1 MLYTSVTACVG
12 RTPLVQLGRQF
23 PPPGPTVIA
32 KLELMNP
39 SGSMKDR
46 SAAYIVER
54 GLADGT
60 ITAGTH
66 LIESSSGN
74 FGIALAT
81 AARVHDL
88 DFTCVVDPKT
98 TRANLRILQHLG
110 ATVELVTEPDPHG
123 CFLDCRLRRV
133 AALCREV
140 PGALWINQYANERNW
155 QAHYH
160 GTAGEILADL
170 DRPLDCLVV
179 PVSTT
184 GTILGL
190 ARRLRVSFPDLH
202 VVAVDAAGSVIFGG
216 PPGPRHVP
224 GLGAGRRPE
233 LLAPG
238 EMGQGEMGQG
248 EIDEVVSVSDREA
261 VAGCRSLAA
270 TEGILAG
277 GSSGAV
283 VAALARLRPGL
294 PAGWQVLT
302 VLPDRGDRYLDQVY
316 DDEWVARLPEE
327 VGQAEVEPVEVAS
340 PTVEPAAVAR

>member
-1 MLYTSVTACVG
+1 MLYSSVLACVG
-12 RTPLVQLGRQF
+12 RTPLAVLGRQF

-32 KLELMNP
+32 KLELLNP

-54 GLADGT
+54 GIADGS
-60 ITAGTH
+60 ITPASH

-74 FGIALAT
+74 FGIALAS
-81 AARVHDL
+81 AARVHGL
-88 DFTCVVDPKT
+88 AFTCVVDPKT
-98 TRANLRILQHLG
+98 TPANLRILRRLG
-110 ATVELVTEPDPHG
+110 ARVELVAESDEHG
-123 CFLDCRLRRV
+123 CHLDARIDRV
-133 AALCREV
+133 AQLCREL
-140 PGALWINQYANERNW
+140 PGAVWINQYANERSW

-190 ARRLRVSFPDLH
+190 ARRLRRAFPRLH
-202 VVAVDAAGSVIFGG
+202 VVAVDAVGSVIFGG

-233 LLAPG
+233 LLAA
-238 EMGQGEMGQG
+238 G
-248 EIDEVVSVSDREA
+248 EIDEVVYVTDRES
-261 VAGCRSLAA
+261 VAGCRALAA
-270 TEGILAG
+270 SEGILAG

-283 VAALARLRPGL
+283 VAAIERLRPRL
-294 PAGWQVLT
+294 PERWQVLT
-302 VLPDRGDRYLDQVY
+302 VLPDRGERYLDQIY
-316 DDEWVARLPEE
+316 DDAWVARLPDFE
-327 VGQAEVEPVEVAS
+327 
-340 PTVEPAAVAR
+340 AALP

>member
-1 MLYTSVTACVG
+1 MLYSSVVACVG
-12 RTPLVQLGRQF
+12 RTPMVELGRQF
-23 PPPGPTVIA
+23 PPPGATVIA
-32 KLELMNP
+32 KLELMTR

-46 SAAYIVER
+46 SAAHIVER

-60 ITAGTH
+60 ITATSH
-66 LIESSSGN
+66 LVESSSGN

-98 TRANLRILQHLG
+98 TPTNLRVLQSLG
-110 ATVELVTEPDPHG
+110 AAVEIVTEPDDHG
-123 CFLDCRLRRV
+123 CYLDARLLRV
-133 AALCREV
+133 AELCRER
-140 PGALWINQYANERNW
+140 PGSVWINQYANDGNW

-160 GTAGEILADL
+160 GTGGEILADL

-184 GTILGL
+184 GTIVGL
-190 ARRLRVSFPDLH
+190 ARRLRDAFPALH

-224 GLGAGRRPE
+224 GLGAGRRSE
-233 LLAPG
+233 LLRP
-238 EMGQGEMGQG
+238 G

-261 VAGCRSLAA
+261 VAGRRALASS
-270 TEGILAG
+270 EGILAG

-283 VAALARLRPGL
+283 VAAIERLRPRL
-294 PAGWQVLT
+294 PAPWQLLT

-316 DDEWVARLPEE
+316 DDDWVARLPA
-327 VGQAEVEPVEVAS
+327 GQ
-340 PTVEPAAVAR
+340 PAAVVP

>member
-1 MLYTSVTACVG
+1 MLYTSVAACVG
-12 RTPLVQLGRQF
+12 RTPLVELRRQF
-23 PPPGPTVIA
+23 PAPGATVIA

-60 ITAGTH
+60 ITPSSH

-81 AARVHDL
+81 AARVHGL
-88 DFTCVVDPKT
+88 EFTCVVDPKT
-98 TRANLRILQHLG
+98 TPANLRILVHLG
-110 ATVELVTEPDPHG
+110 AQVELVTDADEHG
-123 CFLDCRLRRV
+123 CHLGARLRRV
-133 AALCREV
+133 AALCRER
-140 PGALWINQYANERNW
+140 PGSVWVNQYANERNW

-160 GTAGEILADL
+160 GTAAEILADL

-190 ARRLRVSFPDLH
+190 ARRLRTSFPGLH
-202 VVAVDAAGSVIFGG
+202 VVAVDAVGSVVFGG
-216 PPGPRHVP
+216 RAGPRHVP
-224 GLGAGRRPE
+224 GLGAGRRSE
-233 LLAPG
+233 LLGP
-238 EMGQGEMGQG
+238 G
-248 EIDEVVSVSDREA
+248 EIDEVVWVSDRDA
-261 VAGCRSLAA
+261 VAGCRALALS
-270 TEGILAG
+270 EGILAG

-283 VAALARLRPGL
+283 VAAIERLRPAW
-294 PAGWQVLT
+294 PPGWQVVT

-316 DDEWVARLPEE
+316 DDDWVARLP
-327 VGQAEVEPVEVAS
+327 VPDAITVA
-340 PTVEPAAVAR
+340 P

>member
-1 MLYTSVTACVG
+1 MLYTSVLACVG
-12 RTPLVQLGRQF
+12 RTPLALLGRQF

-54 GLADGT
+54 GVADGS
-60 ITAGTH
+60 ITAASH

-74 FGIALAT
+74 FGIALAA
-81 AARVHDL
+81 AARVYDL
-88 DFTCVVDPKT
+88 EFTCVVDPKT
-98 TRANLRILQHLG
+98 TPANLRILGQLG
-110 ATVELVTEPDPHG
+110 ARIELVTEPDDHG
-123 CFLDCRLRRV
+123 CYLDARLARV
-133 AALCREV
+133 AELCRELAGGV
-140 PGALWINQYANERNW
+140 WINQYANERAW

-170 DRPLDCLVV
+170 DRPIDCLVV

-184 GTILGL
+184 ATILGL
-190 ARRLRVSFPDLH
+190 ARRLRGAFPDLR

-224 GLGAGRRPE
+224 GHGAGRRPE

-238 EMGQGEMGQG
+238 E
-248 EIDEVVSVSDREA
+248 IDEVVYVSDREA
-261 VAGCRSLAA
+261 VAGCRALAA
-270 TEGILAG
+270 SEGILAG
-277 GSSGAV
+277 GSSGAA
-283 VAALARLRPGL
+283 VAAIERLRPRL
-294 PAGWQVLT
+294 PEHWHVLT

-316 DDEWVARLPEE
+316 DDAWVDRLPDYE
-327 VGQAEVEPVEVAS
+327 
-340 PTVEPAAVAR
+340 AVLP

>member
-1 MLYTSVTACVG
+1 MLYSSVLTCVG
-12 RTPLVQLGRQF
+12 RTPLVVLGRQF

-54 GLADGT
+54 GVADGT
-60 ITAGTH
+60 ISAASH

-74 FGIALAT
+74 FGIALAA

-98 TRANLRILQHLG
+98 TPANLRILRHLG
-110 ATVELVTEPDPHG
+110 ARVELVTQPDTHG
-123 CFLDCRLRRV
+123 CYLDARLVRV
-133 AALCREV
+133 AELCREL
-140 PGALWINQYANERNW
+140 PGSIWINQYANERSW

-170 DRPLDCLVV
+170 DRPLDCLVA

-184 GTILGL
+184 ATILGL
-190 ARRLRVSFPDLH
+190 ARRLRGAFPRLR

-233 LLAPG
+233 LLAPD
-238 EMGQGEMGQG
+238 
-248 EIDEVVSVSDREA
+248 EIDEVVYVSDREA
-261 VAGCRSLAA
+261 VAGCRALAA
-270 TEGILAG
+270 REGILAG

-283 VAALARLRPGL
+283 VAAIERLRPRL
-294 PAGWQVLT
+294 PGHWQVLT

-316 DDEWVARLPEE
+316 DDAWVAGLPAFE
-327 VGQAEVEPVEVAS
+327 AILP
-340 PTVEPAAVAR
+340 

>member
-1 MLYTSVTACVG
+1 MLYASVVACVG
-12 RTPLVQLGRQF
+12 RTPLVVLGRQF

-60 ITAGTH
+60 ITAASH

-88 DFTCVVDPKT
+88 EFTCAIDPKT
-98 TRANLRILQHLG
+98 TPANLRILTNLG
-110 ATVELVTEPDPHG
+110 ARVEIVTEPDEHG
-123 CFLDCRLRRV
+123 CYLGARLRRV
-133 AALCREV
+133 AELCREGPDRV
-140 PGALWINQYANERNW
+140 WINQYANERNW

-190 ARRLRVSFPDLH
+190 ARRLRGAFPGLR

-233 LLAPG
+233 LLAAG
-238 EMGQGEMGQG
+238 AS

-261 VAGCRSLAA
+261 VAGCRALASS
-270 TEGILAG
+270 EGILAG

-283 VAALARLRPGL
+283 VAAIGRMRPGW

-316 DDEWVARLPEE
+316 DDDWVARLP
-327 VGQAEVEPVEVAS
+327 AE
-340 PTVEPAAVAR
+340 EPAAVVR

>member
-1 MLYTSVTACVG
+1 MLYTSVLACVG
-12 RTPLVQLGRQF
+12 RTPLVILGRQF
-23 PPPGPTVIA
+23 PPPGPTVLA

-54 GLADGT
+54 GLADGS
-60 ITAGTH
+60 IAPESQ

-98 TRANLRILQHLG
+98 TPANLRILRQLG
-110 ATVELVTEPDPHG
+110 ARVELVTEPDDHG
-123 CFLDCRLRRV
+123 CYLDARLARV
-133 AALCREV
+133 AELCREL
-140 PGALWINQYANERNW
+140 PERIWINQYANERSW

-170 DRPLDCLVV
+170 DRPLDCLVA

-184 GTILGL
+184 ATLLGL
-190 ARRLRVSFPDLH
+190 ARRLRGTFPRLR
-202 VVAVDAAGSVIFGG
+202 VIAVDAAGSVIFGG

-238 EMGQGEMGQG
+238 E
-248 EIDEVVSVSDREA
+248 IDEVVYVTDREA
-261 VAGCRSLAA
+261 VAGCRALAA
-270 TEGILAG
+270 SEGILAG

-283 VAALARLRPGL
+283 VAAIERLRPRL
-294 PAGWQVLT
+294 PGHWQVLT

-316 DDEWVARLPEE
+316 DDAWVSRLPAFE
-327 VGQAEVEPVEVAS
+327 
-340 PTVEPAAVAR
+340 TVLP

>member
-1 MLYTSVTACVG
+1 MVACVG
-12 RTPLVQLGRQF
+12 RTPLVELGRQF

-46 SAAYIVER
+46 SAAYIIER

-60 ITAGTH
+60 ITAASH

-88 DFTCVVDPKT
+88 EFTCVVDPKT
-98 TRANLRILQHLG
+98 TPANLRILGCLG
-110 ATVELVTEPDPHG
+110 AHVELVTDADDHG
-123 CFLDCRLRRV
+123 CFLDARLRRV
-133 AALCREV
+133 AELCRETPEGV
-140 PGALWINQYANERNW
+140 WINQYANERNW

-190 ARRLRVSFPDLH
+190 ARRLRGAFPGLR

-233 LLAPG
+233 LLAAG
-238 EMGQGEMGQG
+238 AS

-261 VAGCRSLAA
+261 VAGCRALASS
-270 TEGILAG
+270 EGILAG

-283 VAALARLRPGL
+283 VAAIGRMRPGW

-316 DDEWVARLPEE
+316 DDDWVARLPE
-327 VGQAEVEPVEVAS
+327 VEPLVVA
-340 PTVEPAAVAR
+340 P

>member
-1 MLYTSVTACVG
+1 MLYRSVVACVG
-12 RTPLVQLGRQF
+12 RTPLVELGGQF
-23 PPPGPTVIA
+23 PPPGATVIA

-60 ITAGTH
+60 ITAASH

-88 DFTCVVDPKT
+88 EFTCVVDPKT
-98 TRANLRILQHLG
+98 TPANLRILGCLG
-110 ATVELVTEPDPHG
+110 AHVELVTDADDHG
-123 CFLDCRLRRV
+123 CFLDARLRRV
-133 AALCREV
+133 AELCRETPEGV
-140 PGALWINQYANERNW
+140 WINQYANERNW

-190 ARRLRVSFPDLH
+190 ARRLRGAFPGLR

-233 LLAPG
+233 LLAAG
-238 EMGQGEMGQG
+238 AS

-261 VAGCRSLAA
+261 VAGCRALASS
-270 TEGILAG
+270 EGILAG

-283 VAALARLRPGL
+283 VAAIGRMRPGW

-316 DDEWVARLPEE
+316 DDDWVARLPE
-327 VGQAEVEPVEVAS
+327 VEPLVVA
-340 PTVEPAAVAR
+340 P

>member
-1 MLYTSVTACVG
+1 MLYRSVVACVG
-12 RTPLVQLGRQF
+12 RTPLVELGRQF

-46 SAAYIVER
+46 SAAYIIER

-60 ITAGTH
+60 IAPSSH

-81 AARVHDL
+81 AARVFDL

-98 TRANLRILQHLG
+98 TPANLRILQHLG
-110 ATVELVTEPDPHG
+110 ARVELVTEPDDHG
-123 CFLDCRLRRV
+123 CYLDARLGRV
-133 AALCREV
+133 TALCREQ
-140 PGALWINQYANERNW
+140 PGSVWINQYANERNW
-155 QAHYH
+155 LAHYH
-160 GTAGEILADL
+160 GTGGEVLADL

-190 ARRLRVSFPDLH
+190 ARCLRGAFPALH
-202 VVAVDAAGSVIFGG
+202 VVAVDAVGSVIFGG

-233 LLAPG
+233 LLTP
-238 EMGQGEMGQG
+238 G

-261 VAGCRSLAA
+261 VAGCRALAA

-283 VAALARLRPGL
+283 VAAIDRMRSRLPDH
-294 PAGWQVLT
+294 WQLLT

-316 DDEWVARLPEE
+316 DDDWVARLP
-327 VGQAEVEPVEVAS
+327 AE
-340 PTVEPAAVAR
+340 EPAAVVR

>member
-1 MLYTSVTACVG
+1 MVYSSVVACVG
-12 RTPLVQLGRQF
+12 RTPLVELRRQF

-46 SAAYIVER
+46 PAAFIVER

-60 ITAGTH
+60 ITAASH
-66 LIESSSGN
+66 LVESSSGN

-81 AARVHDL
+81 AARVHAL

-98 TRANLRILQHLG
+98 TPANLRILNALG
-110 ATVELVTEPDPHG
+110 AEVEIVTEPDEHG
-123 CFLDCRLRRV
+123 CYLGARLRRV
-133 AALCREV
+133 AELCREGPDRV
-140 PGALWINQYANERNW
+140 WINQYANERNW

-160 GTAGEILADL
+160 GTAAEILADL
-170 DRPLDCLVV
+170 DRPIDCLVV

-190 ARRLRVSFPDLH
+190 ARRLRHDFPALR

-216 PPGPRHVP
+216 PAGPRHVP

-238 EMGQGEMGQG
+238 E
-248 EIDEVVSVSDREA
+248 IDEVVSVSDREA
-261 VAGCRSLAA
+261 VAGCRELA
-270 TEGILAG
+270 TSEGIVAG

-283 VAALARLRPGL
+283 VAAIGRLRPRL
-294 PAGWQVLT
+294 PAQWQVLT

-316 DDEWVARLPEE
+316 DDAWVDRLPDA
-327 VGQAEVEPVEVAS
+327 QPV
-340 PTVEPAAVAR
+340 AVAP

>member
-1 MLYTSVTACVG
+1 MLYSSVLACVG
-12 RTPLVQLGRQF
+12 RTPLVILGRQF
-23 PPPGPTVIA
+23 PPPGATVIA

-46 SAAYIVER
+46 SAACIVER
-54 GLADGT
+54 GLADGS
-60 ITAGTH
+60 ISAASH

-74 FGIALAT
+74 FGIALAS

-98 TRANLRILQHLG
+98 TPANLRILGQLG
-110 ATVELVTEPDPHG
+110 ARVELVTEPDDNG
-123 CFLDCRLRRV
+123 CYLDARLVRV
-133 AALCREV
+133 AELCGEL
-140 PGALWINQYANERNW
+140 PGSIWINQYANDRSW
-155 QAHYH
+155 QAHYD
-160 GTAGEILADL
+160 GTAGEILTDL
-170 DRPLDCLVV
+170 DRPLDCLVA

-184 GTILGL
+184 ATILGL
-190 ARRLRVSFPDLH
+190 ARRLRGAFPRLH

-238 EMGQGEMGQG
+238 E
-248 EIDEVVSVSDREA
+248 IDEVVYVSDREA
-261 VAGCRSLAA
+261 VAGCRALAA
-270 TEGILAG
+270 REGILAG

-283 VAALARLRPGL
+283 VAAIERLRPRL
-294 PAGWQVLT
+294 PEHWQILT

-316 DDEWVARLPEE
+316 DDAWVARLPDFE
-327 VGQAEVEPVEVAS
+327 
-340 PTVEPAAVAR
+340 AVLP

>member
-1 MLYTSVTACVG
+1 MLYTSVLACVG
-12 RTPLVQLGRQF
+12 RTPLVVLQRQF
-23 PPPGPTVIA
+23 PPPGPTVLA

-54 GLADGT
+54 GLADGS
-60 ITAGTH
+60 ITADTH

-98 TRANLRILQHLG
+98 TPANLRILGQLG
-110 ATVELVTEPDPHG
+110 ARVELVTEPDDHG
-123 CFLDCRLRRV
+123 CYLDARLARV
-133 AALCREV
+133 ASLCREL
-140 PGALWINQYANERNW
+140 PGGVWINQYANERSW

-170 DRPLDCLVV
+170 DRPLDCLVA

-184 GTILGL
+184 ATLLGL
-190 ARRLRVSFPDLH
+190 ARRLRGTFPRLR
-202 VVAVDAAGSVIFGG
+202 VIAVDAAGSVIFGG
-216 PPGPRHVP
+216 PPGPRHLP
-224 GLGAGRRPE
+224 GLGAGRRPD
-233 LLAPG
+233 LLAPD
-238 EMGQGEMGQG
+238 
-248 EIDEVVSVSDREA
+248 EIDEVVYVSDREA
-261 VAGCRSLAA
+261 VAGCRALAA
-270 TEGILAG
+270 REGILAG

-283 VAALARLRPGL
+283 VAAIERLRPRL
-294 PAGWQVLT
+294 PGHWQILT

-316 DDEWVARLPEE
+316 DDAWVDRLPAFE
-327 VGQAEVEPVEVAS
+327 
-340 PTVEPAAVAR
+340 AVLP

>member
-1 MLYTSVTACVG
+1 MLYTSVLACVG
-12 RTPLVQLGRQF
+12 RTPLVILGRQF

-46 SAAYIVER
+46 SAAFIVER
-54 GLADGT
+54 GLADGS
-60 ITAGTH
+60 ITAASH

-74 FGIALAT
+74 FGIALAS

-88 DFTCVVDPKT
+88 EFTCVVDPKT
-98 TRANLRILQHLG
+98 TPANLRILRQLG
-110 ATVELVTEPDPHG
+110 AWVELVTEPDEHG
-123 CFLDCRLRRV
+123 CYLDARLARV
-133 AALCREV
+133 AELCRET
-140 PGALWINQYANERNW
+140 PGSMWINQYANERSW

-170 DRPLDCLVV
+170 DGPLDCLVV

-184 GTILGL
+184 ATLLGL
-190 ARRLRVSFPDLH
+190 ARRLRKAFPRLR

-233 LLAPG
+233 LLDPA
-238 EMGQGEMGQG
+238 
-248 EIDEVVSVSDREA
+248 EIDEVLYVSDREA

-270 TEGILAG
+270 REGILAG
-277 GSSGAV
+277 GSSGAA
-283 VAALARLRPGL
+283 VAALERLRPRMPGH
-294 PAGWQVLT
+294 WRVLT

-316 DDEWVARLPEE
+316 DDAWVARLPD
-327 VGQAEVEPVEVAS
+327 VE
-340 PTVEPAAVAR
+340 AVVP

>member
-1 MLYTSVTACVG
+1 MLYSSVVACVG

-46 SAAYIVER
+46 SAAYIVEC
-54 GLADGT
+54 GVADGT
-60 ITAGTH
+60 ISPSSH
-66 LIESSSGN
+66 LVESSSGN

-81 AARVHDL
+81 AARVHAL

-98 TRANLRILQHLG
+98 TPANLRILQRLG
-110 ATVELVTEPDPHG
+110 AHVELVTEPDGHG
-123 CFLDCRLRRV
+123 CYLAARLRRV
-133 AALCREV
+133 AELCLTQ
-140 PGALWINQYANERNW
+140 PGSLWINQYANERSW

-190 ARRLRVSFPDLH
+190 ARRLRGAFPGLH

-233 LLAPG
+233 LLAPA
-238 EMGQGEMGQG
+238 
-248 EIDEVVSVSDREA
+248 EIDEVVYVSDREA
-261 VAGCRSLAA
+261 VGGCRALAA

-283 VAALARLRPGL
+283 VAAIERRRAGL
-294 PAGWQVLT
+294 PEHWQILT

-316 DDEWVARLPEE
+316 DDDWVARLPAPG
-327 VGQAEVEPVEVAS
+327 VGGCPPDNGGVSRHGKAS
-340 PTVEPAAVAR
+340 AAV

>member
-1 MLYTSVTACVG
+1 MLYRSVVACVG
-12 RTPLVQLGRQF
+12 RTPLVELGRQF
-23 PPPGPTVIA
+23 PPPGPNIIA

-60 ITAGTH
+60 ITAASH

-81 AARVHDL
+81 AARVYDL

-98 TRANLRILQHLG
+98 TPANLRILQRLG
-110 ATVELVTEPDPHG
+110 ARVEIVTEPDEHG
-123 CFLDCRLRRV
+123 CYLDARLRRV
-133 AALCREV
+133 AELCLERPDGV
-140 PGALWINQYANERNW
+140 WINQYANERNW
-155 QAHYH
+155 LAHYH

-190 ARRLRVSFPDLH
+190 ARRLRDAFPGLH
-202 VVAVDAAGSVIFGG
+202 VVAVDAVGSVIFGG
-216 PPGPRHVP
+216 PAGPRHLP

-233 LLAPG
+233 LLAA
-238 EMGQGEMGQG
+238 G

-261 VAGCRSLAA
+261 VAGCRALAA

-283 VAALARLRPGL
+283 VAAINRIRPHL
-294 PAGWQVLT
+294 PDDWQMLT

-316 DDEWVARLPEE
+316 DDDWVARLP
-327 VGQAEVEPVEVAS
+327 AE
-340 PTVEPAAVAR
+340 EPAALPVL

>member
-1 MLYTSVTACVG
+1 
-12 RTPLVQLGRQF
+12 
-23 PPPGPTVIA
+23 
-32 KLELMNP
+32 
-39 SGSMKDR
+39 MKDR
-46 SAAYIVER
+46 SAAYIVEQ

-60 ITAGTH
+60 ITAATH
-66 LIESSSGN
+66 LVESSSGN

-88 DFTCVVDPKT
+88 DFTCVLDPKT
-98 TRANLRILQHLG
+98 TPANLRILQHLG
-110 ATVELVTEPDPHG
+110 AQVELVTEADPHG
-123 CFLDCRLRRV
+123 CYLDCRLRRV
-133 AALCREV
+133 AALCQEV

-190 ARRLRVSFPDLH
+190 ARRLRTAFPALH
-202 VVAVDAAGSVIFGG
+202 VVAVDAVGSVIFGG
-216 PPGPRHVP
+216 PPGPRHLP

-233 LLAPG
+233 LL
-238 EMGQGEMGQG
+238 GQGEPAPG

-283 VAALARLRPGL
+283 VAAIERLRPGL
-294 PAGWQVLT
+294 PHHWQVLT
-302 VLPDRGDRYLDQVY
+302 VLADRGDRYLDQVY
-316 DDEWVARLPEE
+316 DDEWVARLPAGE
-327 VGQAEVEPVEVAS
+327 A
-340 PTVEPAAVAR
+340 AAVVL

>member
-1 MLYTSVTACVG
+1 MLYDSVVACVG

-23 PPPGPTVIA
+23 PRPGPTVIA

-46 SAAYIVER
+46 SAAYIIER

-60 ITAGTH
+60 ITAASH

-81 AARVHDL
+81 TARVYDL
-88 DFTCVVDPKT
+88 RFTCVVDPKT
-98 TRANLRILQHLG
+98 TPANLRILRHLG
-110 ATVELVTEPDPHG
+110 TDVELVTEADDHG
-123 CFLDCRLRRV
+123 CFLSARLRRV
-133 AALCREV
+133 GELCREA
-140 PGALWINQYANERNW
+140 PNRLWINQYANERNW

-160 GTAGEILADL
+160 GTGGEVLADL
-170 DRPLDCLVV
+170 DRALDCLVV

-190 ARRLRVSFPDLH
+190 ARRLRGAFPALH

-233 LLAPG
+233 LLTAD
-238 EMGQGEMGQG
+238 
-248 EIDEVVSVSDREA
+248 EIDEVVYVSDRDA
-261 VAGCRSLAA
+261 VAGCRALAA

-283 VAALARLRPGL
+283 VAAIERIRPRW
-294 PAGWQVLT
+294 PDHWQILT

-316 DDEWVARLPEE
+316 DDEWVARLP
-327 VGQAEVEPVEVAS
+327 AAA
-340 PTVEPAAVAR
+340 EPATV